1 MSAQDSRVS
10 EDVMKA
16 AMQAYIDGFNAG
28 DAQKLYSLFAD
39 NARIEDPVGGG
50 RFVEGKE
57 AIREFYEGAVK
68 LVDRLELDAPIRASR
83 SNYAAMP
90 FTIYLAMDGEQYVI
104 RAIDV
109 MTFDAAGKIID
120 MKAYHG
126 ESDAVAPQ

>member
-1 MSAQDSRVS
+1 MREQELRVS

-16 AMQAYIDGFNAG
+16 AMQAYIDGFNEG
-28 DAQKLYSLFAD
+28 DAEKLYSLFAD

-50 RFVEGKE
+50 RLVEGKDV
-57 AIREFYEGAVK
+57 IRAFYEGAVK
-68 LVDRLELDAPIRASR
+68 VVDRLELDAPIRASR
-83 SNYAAMP
+83 SRYAAMP
-90 FTIYLAMDGEQYVI
+90 FTIYRTMDGKKYVT

-109 MTFDAAGKIID
+109 MTFDAAGKIVD